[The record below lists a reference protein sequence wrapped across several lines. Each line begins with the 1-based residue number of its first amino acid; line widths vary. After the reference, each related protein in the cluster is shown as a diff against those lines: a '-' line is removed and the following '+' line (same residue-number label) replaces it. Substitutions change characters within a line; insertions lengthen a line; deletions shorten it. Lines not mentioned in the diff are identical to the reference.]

1 MNTNIF
7 QEKENK
13 QQNNFQGY
21 LEKCGGIFHIWKKI
35 FVKLEDFKLKYF
47 KQKNDT
53 NTPCAVINFKEVSC
67 EL

>member
-7 QEKENK
+7 EEKENEH
-13 QQNNFQGY
+13 QNDFQGY
-21 LEKCGGIFHIWKKI
+21 LEKYGGIFPIWKKV

-47 KQKNDT
+47 KSKNDT
-53 NTPCAVINFKEVSC
+53 NTLCAVINFKELNC

>member
-21 LEKCGGIFHIWKKI
+21 LEKCGGIFRIWKKI

-47 KQKNDT
+47 KSKNDT
-53 NTPCAVINFKEVSC
+53 NTPCAVINFKELNC

>member
-21 LEKCGGIFHIWKKI
+21 LEKCGGIFRIWKKI
-35 FVKLEDFKLKYF
+35 FVKLKYF
-47 KQKNDT
+47 KSKNDT
-53 NTPCAVINFKEVSC
+53 NTPCAVINFKELNC